1 MMIKMPKKNLLALTL
16 TIFTMASTGHTSE
29 LQINQLLWQQ
39 FSVSDRS
46 TILNKFPALELA
58 SPETI
63 GVIQSVQTVN
73 RSTAGSNTGAILG
86 GALGQAA
93 YVDHALKGSGNN
105 YSAVNQI
112 GAAVLGAAIGSTAD
126 QAPQSLFIFNYAIKT
141 LDGQLR
147 EVRISSNQ
155 EFTKPIGQCV
165 SFPELRPLQTISCS
179 SDKIQ
184 LLKGLSSI
192 AMDATPKTKPRPT
205 AVVNVACRVPN
216 IGLMTLE
223 RNICSEMEGK
233 EE

>member
-1 MMIKMPKKNLLALTL
+1 MHIKILLALTAV
-16 TIFTMASTGHTSE
+16 ASVTAGNASE
-29 LQINQLLWQQ
+29 LQVNQLIWQQ

-46 TILNKFPALELA
+46 TILNKIPTLELA

-93 YVDHALKGSGNN
+93 YVDNALKGSGNN

-126 QAPQSLFIFNYAIKT
+126 QAPQSLFVFNYAVKT

-147 EVRISSNQ
+147 EVRTTSNQ

-179 SDKIQ
+179 SDKLQ

-192 AMDATPKTKPRPT
+192 SMDVTTKAKPRS
-205 AVVNVACRVPN
+205 AAAVNVACRVPN